1 MNKIFPV
8 NVWSVKECG
17 VEKWFREH
25 SKWPVSNDEF
35 FSLSTDIDEI
45 FVEYILSTKNI
56 VSDVLLVLYKLTFE
70 YASFIHAL
78 IVVKRLHD
86 SGFAIGCSNSD
97 FYYKSLSEK
106 NENIKGLFECYK
118 SKLLPKLPSFY
129 RRAEGRVKTPLRSL
143 KHFGIGFNFFS
154 SSNRS
159 TPYIAMGLPEPE
171 LVEFAESQKRKI
183 RFFYPFPV
191 KPTFDKVSSNDLL
204 TFENT
209 ATRIIKGVENIAFK
223 HGISLEAAHIDYLF
237 NLTMKAFNKV
247 YINIKEIEKVLKKFR
262 ETSILLNGF
271 GTTLVRSI
279 CVAGKIANHKIIG
292 SNHGNSM
299 GIFTFDA
306 FANVDLSLV
315 DTYLVPTKGAKKLFC
330 KTMDSYPLSSRKQ
343 AKIFSYDSTKYRDI
357 WEENR
362 QKPIPSKIDKIM
374 LIEYP
379 MVETRSKSN
388 LGFWYHQLD
397 LILRLGLFL
406 RSKGLKT
413 ILKRHP
419 DRLPESDGLYNDFF
433 DKLIIEPFESVY
445 EIADAYIFT
454 NIATTTFGFALL
466 TNGPIIFFETF
477 LNEVWEEVHEPL
489 KKRCRVIPSK
499 IEPDGSM
506 LFDEEALA
514 KAVRKKPEE
523 PDTEFIRKYMLP

>member
-1 MNKIFPV
+1 MEKIFPV

-17 VEKWFREH
+17 VEQWLREYL
-25 SKWPVSNDEF
+25 KWPVSNDEF
-35 FSLSTDIDEI
+35 FSLSTEIDEI
-45 FVEYILSTKNI
+45 YVDCILNATSI

-78 IVVKRLHD
+78 IVVERLHD
-86 SGFAIGCSNSD
+86 SGFDIGCSNSD

-106 NENIKGLFECYK
+106 NENIKGLFEYYK

-129 RRAEGRVKTPLRSL
+129 RRAEGRVKAPLRSL
-143 KHFGIGFNFFS
+143 KHFGIGCNFFS

-159 TPYIAMGLPEPE
+159 TPCIAMGLPEQE

-191 KPTFDKVSSNDLL
+191 KPAFNKASSNDLS
-204 TFENT
+204 TFENI
-209 ATRIIKGVENIAFK
+209 ATRIIKGVENISFK
-223 HGISLEAAHIDYLF
+223 YGIRLETAHIDYLF
-237 NLTMKAFNKV
+237 NLTIKAFNNV
-247 YINIKEIEKVLKKFR
+247 NINIKEIEKVLKKFK

-279 CVAGKIANHKIIG
+279 CIAGTRTNHQIIG

-330 KTMDSYPLSSRKQ
+330 KTMDAYPLSSRRQ
-343 AKIFSYDSTKYRDI
+343 AKIFSYDSTRYRDI
-357 WEENR
+357 WQENR
-362 QKPIPSKIDKIM
+362 QKPIPSKIEQIM
-374 LIEYP
+374 LVEYP
-379 MVETRSKSN
+379 MIETRSKSI
-388 LGFWYHQLD
+388 LGFWHHQLE

-419 DRLPESDGLYNDFF
+419 DRLAESDGLYNDFF

-466 TNGPIIFFETF
+466 TNRPVIIFETF
-477 LNEVWEEVHEPL
+477 FNEVWEEVHEPL

-499 IEPDGSM
+499 MESDGSM

-514 KAVRKKPEE
+514 KAIRKKPEE